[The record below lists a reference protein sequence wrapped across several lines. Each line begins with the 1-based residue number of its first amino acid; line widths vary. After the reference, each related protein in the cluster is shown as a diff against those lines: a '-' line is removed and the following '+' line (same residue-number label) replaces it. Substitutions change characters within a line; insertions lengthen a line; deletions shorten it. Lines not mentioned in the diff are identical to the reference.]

1 MDKFAEL
8 RKKNTN
14 GANYD
19 LDTEDVIE
27 RLQKWDAAYGVEL
40 SDVGH
45 DRVAVKFKQL
55 PADVGAL
62 AAEAYEFCPD
72 VIDQH
77 FGCFAEM
84 IEAMEEMGED
94 VPEGLSELVEG
105 VDLED
110 ENYGLELLKRSLER
124 TKAVAL
130 WWD

>member
-8 RKKNTN
+8 RKKDTN
-14 GANYD
+14 EANYE

-45 DRVAVKFKQL
+45 DRVAVKFKKL

-84 IEAMEEMGED
+84 IEAMEEMGEEA
-94 VPEGLSELVEG
+94 PEGLSDLVEG

-110 ENYGLELLKRSLER
+110 ENYGLELLKRSLEQ